1 MEIKLLDKSEDR
13 VKFYV
18 KDIDFSFANL
28 IRRSV
33 MSEVPVMAIDEVTFH
48 KNSSA
53 LYDEIL
59 AHRLGL
65 LPLST
70 DLKSYNVKEKCK
82 CEGKGCARCQLKLV
96 LQAKGP
102 CIVYAENIKSKD
114 SKIKPVQANMPIVKL
129 LKGQQLQ
136 FEAVASLGY
145 GRDHAK
151 YAPGL
156 VFYRQVADVKI
167 KGNKDRE
174 KLSKICPQNILVLA
188 GSNLKVSEPLKCDMC
203 LACTDA
209 SDDVEIVPKENEF
222 IFEIENW
229 GQFDTEEMILAGLD
243 SIKEKLKELNKLL
256 K

>member
-1 MEIKLLDKSEDR
+1 MEIKLLEKSEDS

-18 KDIDFSFANL
+18 KDIDYSFANL
-28 IRRSV
+28 IRRSI
-33 MSEVPVMAIDEVTFH
+33 MNEVPIMAIDEVTFH

-70 DLKSYNVKEKCK
+70 DLKSYNVKEECKCK
-82 CEGKGCARCQLKLV
+82 GKGCARCQLKLV

-102 CIVYAENIKSKD
+102 CTVYAENIKSKD
-114 SKIKPVQANMPIVKL
+114 PKVKPVQANMPIVKL

-145 GRDHAK
+145 GKNHTK
-151 YAPGL
+151 HTPGL
-156 VFYRQVADVKI
+156 VFYTYAD
-167 KGNKDRE
+167 N
-174 KLSKICPQNILVLA
+174 
-188 GSNLKVSEPLKCDMC
+188 
-203 LACTDA
+203 DA
-209 SDDVEIVPKENEF
+209 KKENEF
-222 IFEIENW
+222 VFEIENW
-229 GQFDTEEMILAGLD
+229 GQLDTKEMILAGID
-243 SIKEKLKELNKLL
+243 SFRAKLKELNKLL